1 MFALKEPI
9 ENNDGVV
16 TFKKVDQTIKN
27 VICSKNKSRSFSNFR
42 LNEQIDKVSIK
53 IESDQKYFASIKS
66 IQVLGNKGQEFMY
79 VATSLILWY
88 FISNKLPF
96 SSKKLTTLKSGKE
109 IFLRDESKG
118 RSNSKLNLLR
128 FGN

>member
-79 VATSLILWY
+79 VATSLIL
-88 FISNKLPF
+88 
-96 SSKKLTTLKSGKE
+96 
-109 IFLRDESKG
+109 
-118 RSNSKLNLLR
+118 
-128 FGN
+128 